1 MENGAVL
8 ARSQSALLFVSM
20 KIFHMPEG
28 YTIESWQI
36 VHMGNP
42 EITWGWRAW
51 LNSLISFCYN

>member
-20 KIFHMPEG
+20 KIFHMPEVG

-42 EITWGWRAW
+42 EITWG
-51 LNSLISFCYN
+51 